1 LHYHPVALAGRRPI
15 AILFDLDGTLVDTVP
30 FILAAV
36 RHAFEGYGTCP
47 SDAEWIAG
55 IGTPLRAQ
63 LASFA
68 RRAEDVEPLLAR
80 YRAYWIEHHDRMTR
94 LFPGALEAV
103 VALASRGHPLG
114 VVTAKTEEGA
124 LRTLRHTA
132 LLEHLGAVVG
142 ADTCARC
149 KPDPE
154 PVHVALARLE
164 RTPAEAV
171 LVGDS
176 VHDIA
181 AARAAGV
188 RAVAVTWGACDRAT
202 LAAAGADA
210 FLDELAALP
219 ALVAAHEAAL
229 LAAGAGA

>member
-1 LHYHPVALAGRRPI
+1 MSERPPI

-36 RHAFEGYGTCP
+36 RHAFEGHGRCP
-47 SDAEWIAG
+47 TDAEWIAG

-63 LASFA
+63 LADFA
-68 RRAEDVEPLLAR
+68 KRSEDVEVLFAR
-80 YRAYWIEHHDRMTR
+80 YRAFWIEHHDRMTR
-94 LFPGALEAV
+94 PFPGVLDT
-103 VALASRGHPLG
+103 VAELGRLGHPMG

-124 LRTLRHTA
+124 LRTLRHTG
-132 LLEHLGAVVG
+132 LLPFMGAIVG

-164 RTPAEAV
+164 RTPGEAV

-176 VHDIA
+176 AHDIA

-188 RAVAVTWGACDRAT
+188 RAIGVTWGACDRAG
-202 LAAAGADA
+202 LARAGADA
-210 FLDELAALP
+210 LLDD
-219 ALVAAHEAAL
+219 VRAL
-229 LAAGAGA
+229 LAAVERREGSGWARGPGVR